1 MLTLM
6 PGNYVLR
13 FSDVGAL
20 VRELGEWRA
29 VFYTAFRRRSRE
41 HSGLSWRSLLEKV
54 VQHV

>member
-1 MLTLM
+1 M